1 MLVERDGGM
10 YISGV
15 ASILVGSC
23 GDHVRLHDSLL
34 ERTCGVHV

>member
-15 ASILVGSC
+15 ALILVRSC
-23 GDHVRLHDSLL
+23 GNLVMLHD
-34 ERTCGVHV
+34 